1 MKFQAEMAITELSKH
16 EHLKDLADL
25 ANGALFQEDE
35 SETQQKGISFYP
47 DKQSQGDKSSRKE
60 FSDQEPIS
68 NQDSSPDEVSS
79 QETEHRNSEITPIEQ
94 TPKISDKELVSKII
108 DDKMN
113 NLMSNFGMDNLMK
126 LPDIPD
132 VPSPSKK

>member
-1 MKFQAEMAITELSKH
+1 M
-16 EHLKDLADL
+16 
-25 ANGALFQEDE
+25 
-35 SETQQKGISFYP
+35 
-47 DKQSQGDKSSRKE
+47 
-60 FSDQEPIS
+60 
-68 NQDSSPDEVSS
+68 SS
-79 QETEHRNSEITPIEQ
+79 QETEHRNSEITRDDQ

-132 VPSPSKK
+132 FPSLTK